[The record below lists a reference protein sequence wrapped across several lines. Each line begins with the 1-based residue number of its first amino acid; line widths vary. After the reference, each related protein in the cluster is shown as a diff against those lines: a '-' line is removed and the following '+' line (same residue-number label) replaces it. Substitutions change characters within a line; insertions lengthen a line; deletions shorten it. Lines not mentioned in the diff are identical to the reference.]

1 VRSDIHEDNGR
12 HTVFFKQK
20 RTDVNGSFLEG
31 LLLGAGLLIA
41 IGPKDAFVIKSSIRG
56 SSLVMLVAICA
67 FSDVLLIALGVAG
80 LGVVVA
86 SSRWAMV
93 SAMVFSIGY
102 LVFFG
107 VKALR
112 AAFNPL
118 VLSDESV
125 ASDVAS
131 KEARPRAGVIRMA
144 LFHSLLTPYAWLDTV
159 LVIGAVSATKAGEA
173 KLAFAA
179 GAMSASFIWFVF
191 LTVGSRLAAS
201 LLRARRA
208 WQVLDLAVA
217 LSMMV
222 LAAKLLSD
230 YPWQT
235 V

>member
-1 VRSDIHEDNGR
+1 M
-12 HTVFFKQK
+12 
-20 RTDVNGSFLEG
+20 NGSFLEG

-41 IGPKDAFVIKSSIRG
+41 IGPKDAFVIRSSIRG
-56 SSLVMLVAICA
+56 SSVLMLVAICA
-67 FSDVLLIALGVAG
+67 LSDALLIAVGVAG
-80 LGVVVA
+80 LGVLVA

-102 LVFFG
+102 LIYFG
-107 VKALR
+107 LQALA
-112 AAFNPL
+112 AAFRP
-118 VLSDESV
+118 VTAFDGAAASGDTVQGAGAGASV
-125 ASDVAS
+125 V
-131 KEARPRAGVIRMA
+131 RMA

-208 WQVLDLAVA
+208 WQLLDLAVA

>member
-1 VRSDIHEDNGR
+1 M
-12 HTVFFKQK
+12 
-20 RTDVNGSFLEG
+20 NGSFLEG

-41 IGPKDAFVIKSSIRG
+41 IGPKDAFVIRSSIRG
-56 SSLVMLVAICA
+56 SSVLMLVAICA
-67 FSDVLLIALGVAG
+67 LSDVLLIAVGVAG
-80 LGVVVA
+80 LGVLVA

-102 LVFFG
+102 LIYFG
-107 VKALR
+107 LQALA
-112 AAFNPL
+112 AAFRP
-118 VLSDESV
+118 VTAFDGAA
-125 ASDVAS
+125 ASDDTVQGVGAS
-131 KEARPRAGVIRMA
+131 ASVVRMA

-208 WQVLDLAVA
+208 WQLLDLAVA